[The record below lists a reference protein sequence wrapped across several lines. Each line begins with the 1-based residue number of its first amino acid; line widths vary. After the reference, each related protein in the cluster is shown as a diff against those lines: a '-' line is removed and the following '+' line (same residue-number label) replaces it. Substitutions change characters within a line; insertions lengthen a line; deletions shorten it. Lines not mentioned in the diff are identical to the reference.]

1 MKHINLMEPY
11 VTDAMRAA
19 VADTLNTRWIGQGV
33 KVDRFEAMFAER
45 FAPPGYAAVATN
57 SCTSALHLAYL
68 LAGIKAGDDV
78 ICPLFTCTATNIP
91 LLWIGAKLHFCDVE
105 PGGLNTDVE
114 RMGELCSQ
122 YPNAKSVSV
131 NYGGKPTDVAA
142 TVEDCAQSLGGGF
155 PMGEGCR
162 YAAYSFQAVKHVT
175 TGDGGMLVLPEEQAD
190 EARRRRWFGIDR
202 KAKLAGT
209 WANDITE
216 VGYKYQMTDIA
227 AAMGIAGLET
237 LDQQIAHRRMLRERY
252 YQGLWEICGI
262 EVLDKDPDSACWLMT
277 VTAEDREDLRRKLAE
292 RGIDSDQVHYRNDRY
307 AIFSQFQPRF
317 PARPYPHMDA
327 IEPRYLCLPMHAN
340 MTAEDVD
347 RVCSVIREGW

>member
-1 MKHINLMEPY
+1 
-11 VTDAMRAA
+11 MRAEVYA
-19 VADTLNTRWIGQGV
+19 TLTTRWIGQGP
-33 KVDRFEAMFAER
+33 KVEEFERIFAGR

-91 LLWIGAKLHFCDVE
+91 LLWIGARLHFCDVE
-105 PGGLNTDVE
+105 VGGLNMDLGHLQ
-114 RMGELCSQ
+114 RMRRGVMI
-122 YPNAKSVSV
+122 PKAVV
-131 NYGGKPTDVAA
+131 GVHYGGKRLNVPYNGPDVR
-142 TVEDCAQSLGGGF
+142 VIEDCAQSLGGSWG
-155 PMGEGCR
+155 MKSS
-162 YAAYSFQAVKHVT
+162 YACYSFQAVKHVT
-175 TGDGGMLVLPEEQAD
+175 TGDGGMLVLPEAQAD

-237 LDQQIAHRRMLRERY
+237 LDSQIRLRRYMRTMYMCQLDEVP
-252 YQGLWEICGI
+252 GI
-262 EVLDKDPDSACWLMT
+262 EVIDRDPDSACWLMT
-277 VTAEDREDLRRKLAE
+277 VLVDRREDLRRKLAE

-307 AIFSQFQPRF
+307 GVFGSGAVRGQFPN
-317 PARPYPHMDA
+317 MDA